1 MRRLLTLSCLLAALP
16 SCSAW
21 LFSGEDWIDR
31 SRPVAFVE
39 TTGGIELG
47 ATTEFGVLTL
57 GRSATEGPCKVHYF
71 LGPTPLIEDGEIVA
85 TGSTFHLA
93 DIELKTQFAVC
104 LDRDPTPADTLVAM
118 WMPDPRS
125 STEVPV
131 KLSTDPDA
139 QGDLLVA
146 DGPVL
151 PAGAGV
157 FCKTDDGLRFVGLVA
172 GKATLE
178 GPGGARSF
186 YVFAGMDRVR
196 EMLAIP
202 KEHPRRTEPKFRY
215 DDIIV
220 DRPVKR

>member
-1 MRRLLTLSCLLAALP
+1 M
-16 SCSAW
+16 
-21 LFSGEDWIDR
+21 
-31 SRPVAFVE
+31 
-39 TTGGIELG
+39 
-47 ATTEFGVLTL
+47 
-57 GRSATEGPCKVHYF
+57 
-71 LGPTPLIEDGEIVA
+71 
-85 TGSTFHLA
+85 
-93 DIELKTQFAVC
+93 
-104 LDRDPTPADTLVAM
+104 
-118 WMPDPRS
+118 
-125 STEVPV
+125 
-131 KLSTDPDA
+131 
-139 QGDLLVA
+139 
-146 DGPVL
+146 L